1 MIIYEQLY
9 SLSGFAPRSHNFK
22 FAQIFRTLKINKTMY
37 FLYNFKYYTNY
48 YCWFVIKI
56 YLI

>member
-9 SLSGFAPRSHNFK
+9 SLSGFAPRSHSFK
-22 FAQIFRTLKINKTMY
+22 VAQIFRTLKINKTIY

-48 YCWFVIKI
+48 YF
-56 YLI
+56 